1 MSCLALL
8 LTYQLLSFAVGWD
21 SRGWTGTANEEA
33 TLSFDKAIRALCS
46 LREQGTREGSR
57 KRGEQQHEEV
67 KMLNGVHAAK
77 SSFYGFYAQSSHK
90 ESFLMLVTS
99 VFAQAHLICTR
110 VFFESFL
117 TLSRP
122 QQPRST
128 VERVAPVH
136 AGKEPCHRPNGPRY
150 HACPSV

>member
-57 KRGEQQHEEV
+57 RRGEQQHEEV
-67 KMLNGVHAAK
+67 KMLNDVHSAG
-77 SSFYGFYAQSSHK
+77 SSFYGIYAQSSHE

-110 VFFESFL
+110 VYFESFL

-128 VERVAPVH
+128 FGHVVPVH
-136 AGKEPCHRPNGPRY
+136 VDKGPYHRPNGPRD